1 MEGQNVTLHCNAT
14 GNPAPNITWTKD
26 GNAVVLYQGE
36 TYTIYNIQREAAGG
50 YTCTAWN
57 GVDDQTNA
65 TTSITVYCKLWGY
78 FIACNSAI
86 MI

>member
-57 GVDDQTNA
+57 GVDEQTN
-65 TTSITVYCKLWGY
+65 TTASITVYFKLWRY
-78 FIACNSAI
+78 FIACNSA